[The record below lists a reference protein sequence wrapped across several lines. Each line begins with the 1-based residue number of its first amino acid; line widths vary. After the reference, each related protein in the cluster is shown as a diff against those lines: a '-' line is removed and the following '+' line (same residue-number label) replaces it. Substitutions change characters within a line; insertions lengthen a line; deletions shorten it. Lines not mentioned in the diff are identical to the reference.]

1 MSGTPVVSVIMPL
14 HNGEAFLAE
23 ALASV
28 LGQVEADFEV
38 ILVDDGSSDGTR
50 RIAEYHERKHPSVR
64 LLSQGNAGVTVAR
77 NRGVAVARG
86 EYLAFLDQDDRWR
99 PEALATHLC
108 AFGLEPALAYT
119 VAHQRCFLEPGADC
133 PDWFRLQ
140 PLGEPLPAFLPGG
153 LMVRR
158 SVFAELGGFDPRYPI
173 SSDADWFA
181 RARDAGLPMRL
192 LPDVTLERRIHRANH
207 GAML

>member
-140 PLGEPLPAFLPGG
+140 PPQFFESNFQVDPDLLVGAQEATHLDL
-153 LMVRR
+153 L
-158 SVFAELGGFDPRYPI
+158 VFESQQCL
-173 SSDADWFA
+173 FA
-181 RARDAGLPMRL
+181 
-192 LPDVTLERRIHRANH
+192 
-207 GAML
+207 